1 MQIQNSFYLEPT
13 KDFYLHLQI
22 KWLSRKNSIRILKQV
37 AGWPWR
43 RLIATSLVSNVGKVI
58 PSLISGVSLEEVPC
72 LRLKISPNVVIPVD
86 ATKAERR
93 RKRRRPATRR
103 PPLHSL
109 LRKFDVPTTVDKN
122 EGREA
127 SLSVLL
133 HDYKVIHLM
142 TEMGYDPF
150 KGEGLCRGRGEKKP
164 FEHMLTL

>member
-1 MQIQNSFYLEPT
+1 M
-13 KDFYLHLQI
+13 
-22 KWLSRKNSIRILKQV
+22 
-37 AGWPWR
+37 
-43 RLIATSLVSNVGKVI
+43 I

-93 RKRRRPATRR
+93 GKRKRPATRR
-103 PPLHSL
+103 PPLRSL

-127 SLSVLL
+127 SLPVLLHL

-150 KGEGLCRGRGEKKP
+150 KGEELCFGEEGVRKN
-164 FEHMLTL
+164 HLNTC